1 MPRFKNFVFSA
12 LAILAGASLI
22 LWTFRSR
29 QLTPPSSSDT
39 SQENISIKTSS
50 PSKDS
55 TPFSLLEEASLS
67 LQASLSGLLT
77 RVEQLEEDEPPAPA
91 ATPAPAVGAS
101 VPATITF
108 QPQILYLGSASTRNR
123 NWTNSG
129 VEMTINSFDYPAD
142 VNVVFEAGLSIEGGE
157 AWARLINQTTGAIIN
172 TTEISH
178 NNKNLTWKSSP
189 AFKLHQGTNVY
200 AVELRSTSGETANMS
215 GARLQLK

>member
-29 QLTPPSSSDT
+29 QLTQPSSSDT
-39 SQENISIKTSS
+39 SQENISIETSS

-77 RVEQLEEDEPPAPA
+77 RVEELEEDQPPAPA
-91 ATPAPAVGAS
+91 PTPAPAVGTS

-129 VEMTINSFDYPAD
+129 VEMTINSFDYPTN
-142 VNVVFEAGLSIEGGE
+142 VSVVFEAGLSIEGGE

-172 TTEISH
+172 TTEIFH

-189 AFKLHQGTNVY
+189 AFKLHQGTNTY